1 MYTVDTAR
9 ERIDPAEVH
18 DILRNDRRRR
28 VLEQLQRRFAPLSL
42 RELSE
47 RIAERETGES
57 PPPRNVRESVYNS
70 LHQTH
75 LPKLD
80 DLDVVAYDKDRKT
93 VQLQEPAREVDVYM
107 EVVSPYGITWAV
119 YYRTLAVMSMVT
131 VVASKVGVPVVSEIP
146 ALLWASGFLAV
157 FAISTASQLWSRR
170 WFYLRSLLPDRR

>member
-1 MYTVDTAR
+1 MFATGR
-9 ERIDPAEVH
+9 RRGRIDPAEVH

-28 VLEQLQRRFAPLSL
+28 VLEQLQRRLEPLSL

-107 EVVSPYGITWAV
+107 EVVSPYGITWAG
-119 YYRTLAVMSMVT
+119 YYRTFAALGLLV
-131 VVASKVGVPVVSEIP
+131 VVAATVDLPFVSAVPTV
-146 ALLWASGFLAV
+146 LWASLFLFILAV
-157 FAISTASQLWSRR
+157 STASQLWSRR
-170 WFYLRSLLPDRR
+170 WFYLRSLFGRR